1 MSQPIYMDHHA
12 TAPIDRR
19 VLEVM
24 MPYLEGDFGNASS
37 RVHAYGKKAND
48 AVERARAQLASLIA
62 ASPEEII
69 FTSGATEAD
78 NLALKG
84 AVQAVP
90 GERAHI
96 ITLRTEHKAVLDSCK
111 ALQSQGVRVTYLD
124 VAEDGL
130 VELER
135 LERAIEEDT
144 LLISAMLAN
153 NEVGTV
159 QDLGAIG
166 ALARKHGVLFHCD
179 AAQGLGYL
187 PFDVEAMGIDMASL
201 SAHKMYGPK
210 GVGAL
215 FVRRSLQSRGIPATQ
230 IHGGGHEQGFRS
242 GTLNVPGVAGFGA
255 AAALMEREGRDEA
268 ERIGGLRDALQ
279 ARLLEQIPE
288 IRINGSVA
296 HRHPGNLNLSFGYV
310 DGAQLLLRLCER
322 VAVSSGAACSSA
334 TEGPSYVLK
343 ALGVP
348 KDWAAA
354 SIRFGLGRMS
364 TQSHV
369 ETAASAAAEVVAGL
383 RARSPQ
389 WALHQAGVEVD
400 W

>member
-12 TAPIDRR
+12 TTPIDRR
-19 VLEVM
+19 VLAAM
-24 MPYLEGDFGNASS
+24 KPYLEGDFGNASS
-37 RVHAYGKKAND
+37 RVHAYGKSASD

-62 ASPEEII
+62 AKPEEII

-84 AVQAVP
+84 ALQAAQ
-90 GERAHI
+90 GTRAHI
-96 ITLRTEHKAVLDSCK
+96 ITLRTEHRAVLDSCK
-111 ALQSQGVRVTYLD
+111 ALEQQGARVTYLD
-124 VAEDGL
+124 VAKDGL
-130 VELER
+130 VDLER
-135 LERAIEEDT
+135 LEQAIEEDT

-153 NEVGTV
+153 NEIGTV

-166 ALARKHGVLFHCD
+166 ALARKHGLLFHCD

-215 FVRRSLQSRGIPATQ
+215 FVRRSVQSRGIPTAQ

-242 GTLNVPGVAGFGA
+242 GTLNVPGLVGFGT
-255 AAALMEREGRDEA
+255 AAALMQQEGQEEA
-268 ERIGGLRDALQ
+268 QRIAGLRDALQ
-279 ARLLEQIPE
+279 ARLLEQIPQV
-288 IRINGSVA
+288 RVNGSVA
-296 HRHPGNLNLSFGYV
+296 RRHPGNLNLSFGYV

-334 TEGPSYVLK
+334 AEGPSYVLE

-364 TQSHV
+364 TQSQV
-369 ETAASAAAEVVAGL
+369 ETAASATADIVAGL

-389 WALHQAGVEVD
+389 WALHEAGVEVD